1 MRGSQAPP
9 PKPRNRLRCGNAK
22 PSLGDQIMRRGHRFA
37 GRSSA
42 GGINADLQQTRS
54 RIQVLD
60 LRATVVPKGLLGRA
74 IRYTLDEW
82 ERLIA
87 YADDG
92 HVDIDNNACEREI
105 KQVVMGRKAW
115 LFADTP
121 DGARANA
128 VLYSLVRTA
137 IANDIDPYKYLVT
150 ILTRW
155 PRMKKATDVLNLMP
169 WSLKDEWAGEA
180 ESLQAA

>member
-1 MRGSQAPP
+1 M
-9 PKPRNRLRCGNAK
+9 
-22 PSLGDQIMRRGHRFA
+22 
-37 GRSSA
+37 
-42 GGINADLQQTRS
+42 
-54 RIQVLD
+54 
-60 LRATVVPKGLLGRA
+60 VVSKGLVGRA

-82 ERLIA
+82 ERLTT
-87 YADDG
+87 YVDDG

-105 KQVVMGRKAW
+105 KRVVMGRKAW

-128 VLYSLVRTA
+128 VLYSLVRIA
-137 IANDIDPYKYLVT
+137 IANDIDPYKYRVA

-155 PRMKKATDVLNLMP
+155 PRMKATDVLSLMH
-169 WSLKDEWAGEA
+169 WSLKGQWAEEA